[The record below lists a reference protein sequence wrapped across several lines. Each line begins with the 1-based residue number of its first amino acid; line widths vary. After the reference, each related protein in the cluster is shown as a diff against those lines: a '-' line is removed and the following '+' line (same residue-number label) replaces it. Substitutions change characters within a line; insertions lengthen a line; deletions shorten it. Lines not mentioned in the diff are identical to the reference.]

1 MCIAVPVKIV
11 TVLNETESLVLVEGT
26 NGREEVCAALVS
38 DGTNL
43 LNRWAVVHSGFVLS
57 LLDDEDARS
66 RLSIFAAM
74 DGVAVD
80 DAALRPAQENAEEN
94 VHD

>member
-11 TVLNETESLVLVEGT
+11 AVLNEAESLVLVEGT
-26 NGREEVCAALVS
+26 DGREEVCAALVCDGS
-38 DGTNL
+38 DL

-57 LLDDEDARS
+57 LLDDADARS
-66 RLSIFAAM
+66 RLAFFAAM

-80 DAALRPAQENAEEN
+80 DAALRPAPEGEEGG